1 MRVCL
6 SKSIWWNDQSMEGAN
21 SILMVFSSNY
31 ASLVIHVQGRSVGH
45 SHSLSVLHLFLIN
58 RHSNFYKATRF
69 GNYIRQVLWECVD
82 MVPGLHGARF
92 SNLTK
97 IDILKF

>member
-6 SKSIWWNDQSMEGAN
+6 SKSIWWNDQSTEGGN

-45 SHSLSVLHLFLIN
+45 SHSLSVQLTTRQLLVSKKEKVKLVRRQHATILMLHLFLIN
-58 RHSNFYKATRF
+58 RHSNFYKRCF
-69 GNYIRQVLWECVD
+69 
-82 MVPGLHGARF
+82 MVP
-92 SNLTK
+92 SNK
-97 IDILKF
+97 Y